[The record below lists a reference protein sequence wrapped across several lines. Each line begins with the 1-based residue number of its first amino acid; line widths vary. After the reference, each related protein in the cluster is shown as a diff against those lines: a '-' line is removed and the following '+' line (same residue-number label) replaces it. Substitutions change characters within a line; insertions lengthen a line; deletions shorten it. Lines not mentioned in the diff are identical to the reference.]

1 MSDIDELNYIY
12 KVNSHNSISFKKLD
26 PRAIIPKRAT
36 KNSVGLDLTFVDQN
50 FVGLFKYLHTGLAVQ
65 PPSGFYFEIHAR
77 SSLHKKGWML
87 ANSVGIIDPDYR
99 GELVIAICPI
109 NPVIKPDPLIPGI
122 RVAQLI
128 LRKSFMEDT
137 YIVEEEEEL
146 CKTERKGGFGSTG
159 D

>member
-1 MSDIDELNYIY
+1 MGSGEVVIGIFWGKINGR
-12 KVNSHNSISFKKLD
+12 ISFKKLD

-36 KNSVGLDLTFVDQN
+36 KGSVGLDLTFIDYKSI
-50 FVGLFKYLHTGLAVQ
+50 GSIIYLNTGLAVQ

-99 GELVIAICPI
+99 GELIVAVRPI
-109 NPVIKPDPLIPGI
+109 GSTKPELIKPGT

-128 LRKSFMEDT
+128 LRKSFMEHIN
-137 YIVEEEEEL
+137 IVEEEL
-146 CKTERKGGFGSTG
+146 CETERMGGFGSTG